1 MNFRVRPLDLCQLD
15 YLVGVDFS
23 FAHGGTDEALLGRLL
38 IWAVLISAL
47 LLKACSDSQR
57 VLYYLGLGWDNV
69 FSDEELAYWLVEL
82 MCYQV

>member
-1 MNFRVRPLDLCQLD
+1 MNKSEPIVSDIIHHRIIRSLMSCFYLNFRVRPLDLCQLD

-47 LLKACSDSQR
+47 LLKACSDRQR
-57 VLYYLGLGWDNV
+57 VLL
-69 FSDEELAYWLVEL
+69 
-82 MCYQV
+82 C